1 MHPPPLAIPPQLSNW
16 LPAARNFLTRHGGL
30 ILCALFL
37 LVGIATAGNYGIGS
51 DEPNQRQLAQGNLD
65 YILGRADR
73 IATLLDVDRYYGAA
87 FELPLLLAEQALG
100 LEDYYYIH
108 RFRTTIT
115 HLFFILGGYFCY
127 RLAYRLFG
135 SRAIALFALLFYL
148 LHPRLYGHSFVNSK
162 DLPFLALLMIALYL
176 LERAFRRNT
185 PAAFLLLG
193 VAVGLLTNLR
203 IMGIMLF
210 PAVIAMRGL
219 DLFSAAGG
227 TERKQILLSAGLFL
241 LAAALTLYAVT
252 PYAWPDPWEYLTA
265 SLDLTVNHPAVAYQL
280 FQGKWQ
286 FSNELPPHYA
296 ATWFGITTPPL
307 IMLLGAVGAAAVVA
321 AGLRRPGAVFRNT
334 PQRFLLL
341 TLACFLLP
349 PLAAA
354 LLGSN
359 LFDNWRHFYFLYAPF
374 VILAAAGLSW
384 LAAALF
390 RRRPGSRGLYGLTGL
405 GLILVML
412 QMTQLH
418 PLQYLY
424 FNFLVDRA
432 TPEYLRTHYSLDP
445 WHLAPRAALEQ
456 LLSDHPG
463 ETFVVRGPKFQLA
476 ALPPALRPRLLPAGA
491 GRSADYELIY
501 KGEPG
506 RPDQAFNYR
515 YSRIYNNTLIGLRP
529 LQESQMT
536 PAAAAAYREIY
547 RQAVAGQPIIRADYN
562 VYLDDKRLT
571 FVKENCPP
579 ASPDAA
585 FNASL
590 FPPNPPAPPPDLA
603 EVRWYITAG
612 VSNHGVRLG
621 DTCLAVLQLPN
632 YFRGDL
638 AISQFNRGRHRRA
651 DLVWQELY
659 SLNPPGLLEHIAQR
673 RQGQSP
679 PPSNAFAVF
688 LEQDAAGRPR
698 LLYAK
703 ANCAPAQYE
712 TRVFLH
718 ITPRNPA
725 ALPFYQW
732 QSGVDNRNFSLQ
744 NYGLRPGG
752 DCIAVYPLPAYP
764 IAALLTGQ
772 AGVWETGL
780 YPPADPERLRAAYAA
795 LADSQ
800 PEARAYFD
808 LYLQE
813 GRLVYWRESCAA
825 ADTAAGFFLH
835 IIPVAASDLPAERQ
849 AAGFANLDFPFARHG
864 GHFDGRCLAAA
875 PLPDYPVKT
884 IRTGQYVAGQGELW
898 AVELNL
904 EQ

>member
-1 MHPPPLAIPPQLSNW
+1 
-16 LPAARNFLTRHGGL
+16 
-30 ILCALFL
+30 
-37 LVGIATAGNYGIGS
+37 
-51 DEPNQRQLAQGNLD
+51 
-65 YILGRADR
+65 
-73 IATLLDVDRYYGAA
+73 
-87 FELPLLLAEQALG
+87 
-100 LEDYYYIH
+100 
-108 RFRTTIT
+108 
-115 HLFFILGGYFCY
+115 
-127 RLAYRLFG
+127 
-135 SRAIALFALLFYL
+135 
-148 LHPRLYGHSFVNSK
+148 
-162 DLPFLALLMIALYL
+162 MIALYL

-227 TERKQILLSAGLFL
+227 TERKQILLTAGLFI

-252 PYAWPDPWEYLTA
+252 PYAWPDPWEYLAA

-280 FQGKWQ
+280 FQGQWQ
-286 FSNELPPHYA
+286 FSNEMPPHYA
-296 ATWFGITTPPL
+296 AAWFTITTPPM
-307 IMLLGAVGAAAVVA
+307 IMLLGGIGAAAVVA
-321 AGLRRPGAVFRNT
+321 AGLRRPKTIFRNT

-341 TLACFLLP
+341 ALACFLLP

-359 LFDNWRHFYFLYAPF
+359 LWDNWRHFYFLYAPF
-374 VILAAAGLSW
+374 VILAAAGMGW
-384 LAAALF
+384 LTAALL
-390 RRRPGSRGLYGLTGL
+390 RRRPGPRGLYALAGL
-405 GLILVML
+405 GLTLVLL

-424 FNFLVDRA
+424 FNFLVDRT

-476 ALPPALRPRLLPAGA
+476 ALPPAVRQRLRTASD

-501 KGEPG
+501 RGEPG

-515 YSRIYNNTLIGLRP
+515 YSRLYNNTLIGLRP
-529 LQESQMT
+529 LQESRMT
-536 PAAAAAYREIY
+536 PAAVAAYREIH
-547 RQAVAGQPIIRADYN
+547 RQAVAGQPILRADYT
-562 VYLDDKRLT
+562 VYRQGQRLT

-579 ASPDAA
+579 ESPDAA
-585 FNASL
+585 FSASL

-603 EVRWYITAG
+603 DVRWYIAAG

-621 DTCLAVLQLPN
+621 DDCLAVIQLPN

-638 AISQFNRGRHRRA
+638 LISQSNLGRYRPS
-651 DLVWQELY
+651 DLAWQELY
-659 SLNPPGLLEHIAQR
+659 SLNPPGLRARIAQL

-679 PPSNAFAVF
+679 PPPNAFALF

-703 ANCAPAQYE
+703 ANCAPSEYE

-718 ITPRNPA
+718 ITPQNPVD
-725 ALPFYQW
+725 LPFYQW
-732 QSGVDNRNFSLQ
+732 QSGVDNRDFPLSR
-744 NYGLRPGG
+744 YGLRSRDGE
-752 DCIAVYPLPAYP
+752 CIAVYPLPDYP
-764 IAALLTGQ
+764 IAAILTGQ
-772 AGVWETGL
+772 AGMWETSL

-808 LYLQE
+808 LYLQK
-813 GRLVYWRESCAA
+813 GRLVYLRESCAA

-835 IIPVAASDLPAERQ
+835 IIPVAAADLPAERQ
-849 AAGFANLDFPFARHG
+849 DAGFANLDFPFARYG

-884 IRTGQYVAGQGELW
+884 IRTGQYVAEQGELW